1 MTARDHVD
9 AYEGECLREF
19 PAAEIRE
26 GRVVAPKAFVA
37 LRAVLDL
44 HGPYTGPGAD
54 DAEPVCGGCIHD
66 PEDRDEDGVPW
77 PCPTVAAIT
86 TALEAS

>member
-26 GRVVAPKAFVA
+26 GRVVAPKAFAA
-37 LRAVLDL
+37 LRAVLDV
-44 HGPYTGPGAD
+44 AD
-54 DAEPVCGGCIHD
+54 DCRNITGARAIGDTIES
-66 PEDRDEDGVPW
+66 
-77 PCPTVAAIT
+77 AIT